1 MKFFAALFAI
11 AVAPLALA
19 APATAGTFSVA
30 GYSSG
35 SCSTSSSLVETI
47 AGTQVNSGTC
57 FSLASPM
64 ASFNVIMNGGCS
76 VTTFYFD
83 SACSNAYGTDDGSPW
98 AAGCQTFAAGSM
110 GSFKVTC

>member
-1 MKFFAALFAI
+1 MKFFAALLTIAI
-11 AVAPLALA
+11 APLALA

-47 AGTQVNSGTC
+47 AGTQAYSGTC

-83 SACSNAYGTDDGSPW
+83 SACSNAYGSDDGSPW
-98 AAGCQTFAAGSM
+98 AVGCQTFAAGSM